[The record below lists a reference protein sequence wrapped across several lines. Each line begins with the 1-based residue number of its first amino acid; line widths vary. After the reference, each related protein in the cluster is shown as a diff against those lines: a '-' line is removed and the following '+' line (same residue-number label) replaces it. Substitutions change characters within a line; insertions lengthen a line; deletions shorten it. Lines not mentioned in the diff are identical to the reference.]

1 MRDRNKPCF
10 RECRVVYVQRKYL
23 RGEGDLGS
31 IEQQRRHDLSNLLF
45 IYYL

>member
-10 RECRVVYVQRKYL
+10 RERCVVYVQRKYL
-23 RGEGDLGS
+23 RGEGDLGN
-31 IEQQRRHDLSNLLF
+31 IEQRRHDLSNLLF